1 MAGQNRSGSRKQ
13 SSKVAFCGM
22 MVALSVALMLTGGLV
37 PIATYCAPMLGGILL
52 LPIMLEYGRKT
63 AWTAYIATS
72 LIVLT
77 LGVDKEAAFFY
88 LFLGY
93 YPIIKWNIEK
103 IGRKPLRLGLKLVV
117 FNAAIFLMYAIL
129 GFVLHMDA
137 VVAEFTEMGAWL
149 LFLFAVLMAT
159 LFLPQVVL
167 NIPQFLMYRK
177 FGWVDSPYYL
187 ALIVPTLFAQ
197 ETYFV
202 YMLIQFMR
210 NIPRELDEAA
220 KIDGCNIMQTLVL
233 VLVPM
238 LWPAMVSAG
247 LFQFMWSS
255 NDFMGPLLY
264 VNSPARYPA
273 TLFVR
278 MSMDAD
284 TGFAWNRVMAVSLI
298 SIIPSLVVFFLAQRQ
313 FMDGVTAGAV
323 KG

>member
-103 IGRKPLRLGLKLVV
+103 IGRKPLRLALKLVV

-149 LFLFAVLMAT
+149 LFLFTVLMNFS
-159 LFLPQVVL
+159 LLL
-167 NIPQFLMYRK
+167 YDRL
-177 FGWVDSPYYL
+177 
-187 ALIVPTLFAQ
+187 
-197 ETYFV
+197 
-202 YMLIQFMR
+202 
-210 NIPRELDEAA
+210 
-220 KIDGCNIMQTLVL
+220 
-233 VLVPM
+233 LVP
-238 LWPAMVSAG
+238 LTAIYINKLRPR
-247 LFQFMWSS
+247 LRF
-255 NDFMGPLLY
+255 
-264 VNSPARYPA
+264 
-273 TLFVR
+273 
-278 MSMDAD
+278 
-284 TGFAWNRVMAVSLI
+284 LI
-298 SIIPSLVVFFLAQRQ
+298 R
-313 FMDGVTAGAV
+313 
-323 KG
+323 